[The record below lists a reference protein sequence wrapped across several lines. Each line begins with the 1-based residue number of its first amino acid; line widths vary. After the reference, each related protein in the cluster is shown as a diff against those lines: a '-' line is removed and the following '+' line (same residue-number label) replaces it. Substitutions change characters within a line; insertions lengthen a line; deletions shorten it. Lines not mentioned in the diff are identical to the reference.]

1 MQSPGIPTNEAER
14 VRVLQELL
22 ILDTDP
28 EERYDAITA
37 YCRSRFAVKIALISL
52 VDSNRLWFKSHCG
65 LDASETP
72 RDISFCGHAI
82 LGDDILEIPDA
93 SDDDRFCDNPLVLGD
108 PNIRFYAGAPLKL
121 SSGHAIGT
129 LCLIDSKPKHLAGE
143 EKRHLKTLAHTVVLE
158 IEGSRAVS
166 EPG

>member
-1 MQSPGIPTNEAER
+1 MHPPGIPTNEAER
-14 VRVLQELL
+14 IRVLQELL

-52 VDSNRLWFKSHCG
+52 VDSNRQWFKSHSG
-65 LDASETP
+65 LDTSETS

-82 LGDDILEIPDA
+82 LGDDILEIPNA
-93 SDDDRFCDNPLVLGD
+93 CDDCRFADNPLVTGD
-108 PNIRFYAGAPLKL
+108 PNIRFYAGAPLQL
-121 SSGHAIGT
+121 SSGHTIGT
-129 LCLIDSKPKHLAGE
+129 LCLIDSKPKRLAGE